1 MEQFLPHGYMV
12 ANSHYHVKLKSG
24 FMPLLTMG
32 FSPARYLAPTAE
44 SWVRHTAARANAMGW
59 PRSHK
64 SARQLTAYCRGSIR
78 IVTEISR

>member
-32 FSPARYLAPTAE
+32 F
-44 SWVRHTAARANAMGW
+44 
-59 PRSHK
+59 
-64 SARQLTAYCRGSIR
+64 
-78 IVTEISR
+78 